1 MHDQRMTRLQ
11 AVNRFNSTSSLQLV
25 GGYYLERV
33 KTYAN
38 FDYAESAND
47 GSSITGYY
55 VFLGNT

>member
-1 MHDQRMTRLQ
+1 MTQEWRAYKQ
-11 AVNRFNSTSSLQLV
+11 WTEFNSTSSLQLV